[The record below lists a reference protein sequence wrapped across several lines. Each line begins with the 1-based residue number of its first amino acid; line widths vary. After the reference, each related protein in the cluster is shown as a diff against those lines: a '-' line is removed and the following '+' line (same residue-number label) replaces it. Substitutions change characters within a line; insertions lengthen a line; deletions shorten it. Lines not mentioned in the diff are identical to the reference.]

1 MQTTSK
7 RVAERK
13 VAKFEKNITRRGL
26 AGVTSTKNKFTLD
39 NIVIAFCIF
48 VIVGSYNQAS
58 YTGGITSISK
68 MHGRRDRGFN
78 SGDWLSSLT
87 NNEILLCYRGA
98 S

>member
-1 MQTTSK
+1 MTTSK

-48 VIVGSYNQAS
+48 VIVGSFVFQIIKLA
-58 YTGGITSISK
+58 
-68 MHGRRDRGFN
+68 
-78 SGDWLSSLT
+78 
-87 NNEILLCYRGA
+87 ILVE
-98 S
+98 